1 MGFEVLAMADE
12 TVKDESKA
20 KGGYARAEALTGD
33 QRRKIARKAAVARWN
48 NETQLTAEFG
58 SEDRPLKL
66 GNHEIGA
73 YVLNDSSRVLA
84 RVGFLK
90 AIGRTGKAKGG
101 RSYDDEFKTPVFL
114 TAENLKP
121 FISKEL
127 LENSTPI
134 IFSANGTKMIGYRA
148 ELLPQV
154 CEVFMD
160 AQAAGVLRANQQ
172 HIAET
177 CKLLHRAFAKV
188 GIIGLVDEATGYQGF
203 RPQDALQAYLEQII
217 SKELAA
223 WVKRFPDEF
232 YENIYKLNRW
242 QWPGM
247 KKNRYSVVGKYTR
260 DLVYERLAPTLLQEL
275 EKRSPK
281 DESGNRKHR
290 FHQWLTEDVG
300 HPMLAQHLHSL
311 VMFQRLAIA
320 SGFGY
325 QRFVKM
331 VDQVL
336 PKRNS
341 NFELGLPMPVDD
353 ASGHSQPS

>member
-1 MGFEVLAMADE
+1 MNNESEKDP
-12 TVKDESKA
+12 TKVKA
-20 KGGYARAEALTGD
+20 GHARADALSKV
-33 QRRKIARKAAVARWN
+33 QRSKIARHAALARW
-48 NETQLTAEFG
+48 QAPQALTAEFG
-58 SEDRPLKL
+58 SEDRPLKI
-66 GNHEIGA
+66 GNHEIAA
-73 YVLNDSSRVLA
+73 YVLNDGTRVLA

-114 TAENLKP
+114 TAANLKP
-121 FISKEL
+121 FISDGL
-127 LENSTPI
+127 LKNSQPI
-134 IFSANGTKMIGYRA
+134 FFSSNGGDVIGYRA

-160 AQAAGVLRANQQ
+160 AQAAGALKANQV
-172 HIAET
+172 HIADT
-177 CKLLHRAFAKV
+177 CKILHRAFAKV

-232 YENIYKLNRW
+232 YENIYKLHKW
-242 QWPGM
+242 QWTGM
-247 KKNRYSVVGKYTR
+247 QKNRYSVVGKYTR

-281 DESGNRKHR
+281 DETGNRKNKL
-290 FHQWLTEDVG
+290 HQWLTDGVG

-320 SGFGY
+320 SGYGY

-331 VDQVL
+331 VDQAM
-336 PKRNS
+336 PKRHA
-341 NFELGLPMPVDD
+341 NFELPLPMPQ
-353 ASGHSQPS
+353 SEH

>member
-1 MGFEVLAMADE
+1 MSDDE
-12 TVKDESKA
+12 PKAEKDPNKVSA
-20 KGGYARAEALTGD
+20 ALARADALTKD
-33 QRRKIARKAAVARWN
+33 QRRSIARKAANARWN
-48 NETQLTAEFG
+48 NEQSSLTAEFG
-58 SEDRPLKL
+58 SEDRPLRL
-66 GNHEIGA
+66 GDHEIA
-73 YVLNDSSRVLA
+73 CYVLNDGTRVLA

-101 RSYDDEFKTPVFL
+101 RAYDDEFKVPVFL
-114 TAENLKP
+114 TAANLRP
-121 FISKEL
+121 FVSEDL
-127 LENSTPI
+127 LRNSEPI
-134 IFSANGTKMIGYRA
+134 IFTAGGIKVIGYRA

-160 AQAAGVLRANQQ
+160 AQAAGVLQPNQL

-177 CKLLHRAFAKV
+177 CKLLHRGFAKV

-203 RPQDALQAYLEQII
+203 RPQDALQAYLEQLI

-232 YENIYKLNRW
+232 YENIYKLHKW
-242 QWPGM
+242 PWPGM

-260 DLVYERLAPTLLQEL
+260 DLVYERLAPQLLEEL

-281 DESGNRKHR
+281 DESGNRKNK
-290 FHQWLTEDVG
+290 FHQWLTDDVG

-320 SGFGY
+320 SGYGY
-325 QRFVKM
+325 HRFVKM

-336 PKRNS
+336 PKRNAS
-341 NFELGLPMPVDD
+341 LELGFGMPGLSAAD
-353 ASGHSQPS
+353 